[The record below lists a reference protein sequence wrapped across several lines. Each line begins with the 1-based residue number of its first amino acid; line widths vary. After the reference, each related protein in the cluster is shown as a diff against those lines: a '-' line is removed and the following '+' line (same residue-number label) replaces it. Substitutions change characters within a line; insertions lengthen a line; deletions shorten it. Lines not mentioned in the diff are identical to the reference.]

1 MSKKKLTS
9 RNDLLARCKRRYNT
23 VSIDGMQFRLQSLSE
38 SEKSRFEKQV
48 INKKTG
54 EVYMSARRRLLIT
67 MLVDEEGEPLL
78 SGSDLDLL
86 GEMDGAIVAKLFD
99 AASEHAGFT
108 NSEAVDELEKNSN
121 DIQDA
126 ISVSS

>member
-1 MSKKKLTS
+1 MAKKKLTT
-9 RNDLLARCKRRYNT
+9 RNDLLARCKRRFNT
-23 VSIDGMQFRLQSLSE
+23 VSIDGMDFRLQSLSE
-38 SEKSRFEKQV
+38 SEKSRFEKAV

-67 MLVDEEGEPLL
+67 MLVDDDGQPLL

-126 ISVSS
+126 ILVSS

>member
-1 MSKKKLTS
+1 MSKTNLIS
-9 RNDLLARCKRRYNT
+9 RTDLLARCKRRFNT
-23 VSIDGMQFRLQSLSE
+23 VSIDGMEFRLQSLSE
-38 SEKSRFEKQV
+38 AEKSRFEKAV

-67 MLVDEEGEPLL
+67 MLVDDDGQPLL
-78 SGSDLDLL
+78 SGSDMDLL

-108 NSEAVDELEKNSN
+108 NSEAVDELEKNSD
-121 DIQDA
+121 DIHDA

>member
-1 MSKKKLTS
+1 MAKKKLTT
-9 RNDLLARCKRRYNT
+9 RTDLLARCKRRFNT
-23 VSIDGMQFRLQSLSE
+23 VSIDGMDFRLQSLSE

-67 MLVDEEGEPLL
+67 MLVDDDGEPLL
-78 SGSDLDLL
+78 SGSDMDLL

-99 AASEHAGFT
+99 AASEHAGF
-108 NSEAVDELEKNSN
+108 SSPEAVEDLEKNYEN
-121 DIQDA
+121 IQDA
-126 ISVSS
+126 ILVSN

>member
-1 MSKKKLTS
+1 MSKTNLIS
-9 RNDLLARCKRRYNT
+9 RTDLLARCKRRFNT
-23 VSIDGMQFRLQSLSE
+23 VSIDGMEFRLQSLSE
-38 SEKSRFEKQV
+38 AEKSRFEKAV

-67 MLVDEEGEPLL
+67 MLVDDDGQPLL
-78 SGSDLDLL
+78 SGSDMDLL

-99 AASEHAGFT
+99 AASEHVGFT
-108 NSEAVDELEKNSN
+108 NSEVVDALEKNLN
-121 DIQDA
+121 DIHDA

>member
-1 MSKKKLTS
+1 ME
-9 RNDLLARCKRRYNT
+9 
-23 VSIDGMQFRLQSLSE
+23 FRLQSLSE
-38 SEKSRFEKQV
+38 AEKSRFEKAV

-67 MLVDEEGEPLL
+67 MLVDDDGQPLL
-78 SGSDLDLL
+78 SGSDMDLL

-121 DIQDA
+121 DIHDA

>member
-1 MSKKKLTS
+1 MSKTNLIS
-9 RNDLLARCKRRYNT
+9 RTDLLARCKRRFNT
-23 VSIDGMQFRLQSLSE
+23 VSIDGMEFRLQSLSE
-38 SEKSRFEKQV
+38 AEKSRFEKAV

-67 MLVDEEGEPLL
+67 MLVDDDGEPLL
-78 SGSDLDLL
+78 SGSDMDLL

-108 NSEAVDELEKNSN
+108 NSEAVDELEKNSD
-121 DIQDA
+121 DILDA

>member
-1 MSKKKLTS
+1 MSKKLTS
-9 RNDLLARCKRRYNT
+9 RTDLLARCKRRFNT
-23 VSIDGMQFRLQSLSE
+23 VSIDGMEFRLQSLSE
-38 SEKSRFEKQV
+38 SEKSRFEKAV

-54 EVYMSARRRLLIT
+54 EVYMSARRRLLVT
-67 MLVDEEGEPLL
+67 MLVDDDGQPLL
-78 SGSDLDLL
+78 SGSDMDLL

-121 DIQDA
+121 DIHDA

>member
-9 RNDLLARCKRRYNT
+9 RDDLLARCKRRYNT

-67 MLVDEEGEPLL
+67 MLVDDDGEPLL

-99 AASEHAGFT
+99 AASEHAGFSNT
-108 NSEAVDELEKNSN
+108 DEIEELEKNCES
-121 DIQDA
+121 IQDA
-126 ISVSS
+126 ISVSN

>member
-1 MSKKKLTS
+1 MSKSNLIS
-9 RNDLLARCKRRYNT
+9 RTDLLARCKRRFNT
-23 VSIDGMQFRLQSLSE
+23 VSIDGMEFRLQSLSE
-38 SEKSRFEKQV
+38 AEKSRFEKAV

-67 MLVDEEGEPLL
+67 MLVDDDGQPLL
-78 SGSDLDLL
+78 SGSDMDLL

-108 NSEAVDELEKNSN
+108 NSEAVDELEKNSD
-121 DIQDA
+121 DILDA

>member
-1 MSKKKLTS
+1 MSKKKLTT
-9 RNDLLARCKRRYNT
+9 RTDLLARCKRRFNT
-23 VSIDGMQFRLQSLSE
+23 VSIDGMDFRLQSLSE
-38 SEKSRFEKQV
+38 SEKSRFEKAV

-67 MLVDEEGEPLL
+67 MLVDDDGQPLL

-121 DIQDA
+121 DIHDA

>member
-1 MSKKKLTS
+1 MSKSNLIS
-9 RNDLLARCKRRYNT
+9 RTDLLARCKRRFNT
-23 VSIDGMQFRLQSLSE
+23 VSIDGMEFRLQSLSE
-38 SEKSRFEKQV
+38 AEKSRFEKAV

-67 MLVDEEGEPLL
+67 MLVDDDGEPLL
-78 SGSDLDLL
+78 SGSDMDLL

-121 DIQDA
+121 DIHDA

>member
-38 SEKSRFEKQV
+38 SEKSRFEKAV

-67 MLVDEEGEPLL
+67 MLVDDDGQPLL
-78 SGSDLDLL
+78 SGSDMDLL
-86 GEMDGAIVAKLFD
+86 GEMDGAIVGKLFD

-108 NSEAVDELEKNSN
+108 SSEAVEELEKNSN

-126 ISVSS
+126 ILASN

>member
-1 MSKKKLTS
+1 MSKTNLIS
-9 RNDLLARCKRRYNT
+9 RTDLLARCKRRFNT
-23 VSIDGMQFRLQSLSE
+23 VSIDGMEFRLQSLSE
-38 SEKSRFEKQV
+38 AEKSRFEKAV

-67 MLVDEEGEPLL
+67 MLVDDDGEPLL
-78 SGSDLDLL
+78 SGSDMDLL

-121 DIQDA
+121 DIHDA

>member
-1 MSKKKLTS
+1 MSKTNLIS
-9 RNDLLARCKRRYNT
+9 RTDLLARCKRRFNT
-23 VSIDGMQFRLQSLSE
+23 VSIDGMEFRLQSLSE
-38 SEKSRFEKQV
+38 AEKSRFEKAV

-67 MLVDEEGEPLL
+67 MLVDDDGQPLL
-78 SGSDLDLL
+78 SGSDMDLL

-108 NSEAVDELEKNSN
+108 NSEAVDELEKNSD
-121 DIQDA
+121 DILDA

>member
-1 MSKKKLTS
+1 MSKTNLIS
-9 RNDLLARCKRRYNT
+9 RTDLLARCKRRFNT
-23 VSIDGMQFRLQSLSE
+23 VSIDGMEFRLQSLSE
-38 SEKSRFEKQV
+38 AEKSRFEKAV

-67 MLVDEEGEPLL
+67 MLVDDDGETLL
-78 SGSDLDLL
+78 SGSDMDLL

-108 NSEAVDELEKNSN
+108 NSEAVDELEKNSD

>member
-1 MSKKKLTS
+1 MSKKKLTT
-9 RNDLLARCKRRYNT
+9 RNDLLARCKRRFNT
-23 VSIDGMQFRLQSLSE
+23 VSIDGMDFRLQSLSE
-38 SEKSRFEKQV
+38 SEKSRFEKAV

-67 MLVDEEGEPLL
+67 MLVDDDGQPLL

-121 DIQDA
+121 DIHDA

>member
-1 MSKKKLTS
+1 MSKTNLIS
-9 RNDLLARCKRRYNT
+9 RTDLLARCKRRFNT
-23 VSIDGMQFRLQSLSE
+23 VSIDGMEFRLQSLSE
-38 SEKSRFEKQV
+38 AEKSRFEKAV

-67 MLVDEEGEPLL
+67 MLVDDDGQPLL
-78 SGSDLDLL
+78 SGSDMDLL

-121 DIQDA
+121 DIHDA

>member
-1 MSKKKLTS
+1 MAKKKLTT
-9 RNDLLARCKRRYNT
+9 RNDLLARCKRRFNT
-23 VSIDGMQFRLQSLSE
+23 VSIDGMEFRLQSLSE
-38 SEKSRFEKQV
+38 SEKSRFEKAV

-67 MLVDEEGEPLL
+67 MLVDDDGQPLL

-126 ISVSS
+126 ILVSS

>member
-1 MSKKKLTS
+1 MAKKKLTS
-9 RNDLLARCKRRYNT
+9 RDDLLARCKRRYNT

-38 SEKSRFEKQV
+38 AEKSRFEKQV

-67 MLVDEEGEPLL
+67 MLVDEDDNPLL

-86 GEMDGAIVAKLFD
+86 GEMDGAIVGKLFD
-99 AASEHAGFT
+99 AASEHAGFG
-108 NSEAVDELEKNSN
+108 SAEAVEELEKNCS

-126 ISVSS
+126 ILVSN